1 MKSQLFADFRAVD
14 DPRGRGVFTEMG
26 QQHTELHFCH
36 RTHRELNNVD
46 PLTKEPLMNKDFSV
60 SK

>member
-1 MKSQLFADFRAVD
+1 
-14 DPRGRGVFTEMG
+14 MG

-60 SK
+60 SNDKSYTQKFFIIVAV